1 LVVYPLVYLFILV
14 GERAVMNSY
23 RLDANTIAQVLD
35 RARRQLPE
43 PVQFPEDFFQYPAKP
58 ASVLIPLFQ
67 EAGEWH
73 ILFIRR
79 SEHED
84 DRHSGQVAFPG
95 GKVDAGDADAL
106 AAALRE
112 AEEEI
117 GLSPDHVSV
126 LGYLRDY
133 RTISN
138 YLVTPVVAEI
148 KWPVPLEI
156 DPREVSRVFS
166 IPLRWLS
173 DTDNF
178 NIGLR
183 QLEGWDSQ
191 IEVIHYQHY
200 EGELLWGI
208 TAKLTL
214 CLLHLL
220 GVISHSGLTSSESP
234 TQE

>member
-1 LVVYPLVYLFILV
+1 MLVASSIATILDQT
-14 GERAVMNSY
+14 G
-23 RLDANTIAQVLD
+23 Q
-35 RARRQLPE
+35 QLPE
-43 PVQFPEDFFQYPAKP
+43 PAQFPDAFFNHPPKP
-58 ASVLIPLFQ
+58 ASVLIPLFK
-67 EAGEWH
+67 EGGEWH

-79 SEHED
+79 SEYEH

-95 GKVDAGDADAL
+95 GKVDAEDADAL
-106 AAALRE
+106 SAALRE
-112 AEEEI
+112 ANEEI
-117 GLSPDHVSV
+117 GLSPKHVSV
-126 LGYLRDY
+126 LGNLRDY

-156 DPREVSRVFS
+156 DRREVSRVFS
-166 IPLRWLS
+166 IPLGWLA
-173 DTDNF
+173 DVKNF

-214 CLLHLL
+214 SLLYLL
-220 GVISHSGLTSSESP
+220 GLIPKSGLDSFGTD
-234 TQE
+234 